1 MDSQFLSIKNEINL
15 GIDTNESRLFIKLR
29 ELQQNLE
36 NHLASST
43 KILENRIET
52 LAGMVDSSL
61 NNFEKNLLSNREVF
75 VDIVNKLNGD
85 ISEQHLSVC
94 RDLQNL
100 ANEIHNFQDELDSIN
115 EAFNDNNQD
124 LLKKIALVESETVI
138 LSSSE
143 KLIRK
148 I

>member
-115 EAFNDNNQD
+115 EAFNDKTQKNQR
-124 LLKKIALVESETVI
+124 ISQRVQSG
-138 LSSSE
+138 
-143 KLIRK
+143 
-148 I
+148 